1 LGGLWISNRF
11 DSLLRRTTNE
21 ALDGSTILA
30 RAIYGYDAAARVS
43 TVSDGANS
51 AAYSYLANS
60 PLVGQVVFAHSRTT
74 QMTATK
80 TCDYLNRLTGIVNG
94 NGTIPAVDSRNYGY
108 NKANQRTNAAE
119 VDGSYWVYGYDNLG
133 QVTSGVK
140 YWSDG
145 TPVAGQQFDYTFDT
159 IGNRLQTLSGGDSA
173 GANLRTNTCANNLLN
188 QANSRTAPGFVDPKS
203 TRKNRKRNVRGLN
216 EERKR
221 CVGRTGHILKQR
233 HENVKVVWRL
243 KTVRA
248 GCRAQKSYN
257 PKTGL
262 KDFGIL
268 RW

>member
-1 LGGLWISNRF
+1 MRRWVCALLFRCFSHRSEVPDYEAKGNLNNRF
-11 DSLLRRTTNE
+11 PNFPHHPPPHARTFT
-21 ALDGSTILA
+21 TI
-30 RAIYGYDAAARVS
+30 
-43 TVSDGANS
+43 
-51 AAYSYLANS
+51 
-60 PLVGQVVFAHSRTT
+60 PLP
-74 QMTATK
+74 
-80 TCDYLNRLTGIVNG
+80 RLTEGSVLEGAALRILRPWRSFAGCV
-94 NGTIPAVDSRNYGY
+94 PAAFTMLYRRR
-108 NKANQRTNAAE
+108 ATA
-119 VDGSYWVYGYDNLG
+119 
-133 QVTSGVK
+133 
-140 YWSDG
+140 
-145 TPVAGQQFDYTFDT
+145 
-159 IGNRLQTLSGGDSA
+159 
-173 GANLRTNTCANNLLN
+173 LRA
-188 QANSRTAPGFVDPKS
+188 PKS